1 MKGIEIKNFKAF
13 NNKSIILGDLAGS
26 GNKNILCYGE
36 NGSGKTSIY
45 EAIKFFFFKE
55 RVINEKVPSSKVGE
69 ERNVEIQQLEND
81 YRNKSTK
88 ENNIFIKV
96 DGKSIDN
103 FNFDEQEVYM
113 VSGKD
118 LLISN
123 DIEIFNI
130 IEKCYLSSGTVT
142 SEEKDVYSK
151 LIIEE
156 VNRVLSTYFYSNIKI
171 RLSQSSGNKI
181 VVIDSIRKLE
191 SEMFLH
197 DYFNESIIHI
207 IKLIIILSYVLLHRS
222 PKKSSLLVFDDIVT
236 SMDNSYR
243 SFLYRY
249 IQDQLKSFQL
259 VILTHSTSFF
269 NLCEHWVSEKNEND
283 SWVIQGL
290 YENAGNHKIYTKGIL
305 TTENIKEKIS
315 KAEVDITTLGNETRQ
330 LFEMLIQQFCMLT
343 MIGAKEET
351 DKLIAEISTQE
362 ENKSFLITEQKV
374 ETSVDLLNTVR
385 GYLKNCPK
393 EKKIIKITEAID
405 NFDKGT
411 FNILTS
417 WLNEMKMYQK
427 STLHQASH
435 GHTGLPDIS
444 SKELKASLQVLS
456 KLEST
461 IKKMKIGRIQS

>member
-1 MKGIEIKNFKAF
+1 MKSIEIKNFKAF
-13 NNKSIILGDLAGS
+13 NKNSILLGDVQGS
-26 GNKNILCYGE
+26 GHKNILCYGE

-55 RVINEKVPSSKVGE
+55 KIIGEKIPSSKVGPDRE
-69 ERNVEIQQLEND
+69 AEIRQLEIN
-81 YRNKSTK
+81 YRNKSVQ
-88 ENNIFIKV
+88 EEIFIEI
-96 DGKSIDN
+96 DGKSSRN
-103 FNFDEQEVYM
+103 FNYDEQEVYM

-123 DIEIFNI
+123 DIDIFNI
-130 IEKCYLSSGTVT
+130 LEKCYLSSVTVT
-142 SEEKDVYSK
+142 SEEKDVYSEV
-151 LIIEE
+151 IVEE
-156 VNRVLSTYFYSNIKI
+156 VNRVLSTYFYTNIKI
-171 RLSQSSGNKI
+171 RLSQDNGNKI
-181 VVIDSIRKLE
+181 VVIDSIRGLE
-191 SEMFLH
+191 SEKLLH
-197 DYFNESIIHI
+197 NYFNESIIHI
-207 IKLIIILSYVLLHRS
+207 IKLIIILSYVLLHQDS
-222 PKKSSLLVFDDIVT
+222 EKSSLLVFDDIVT

-249 IQDQLKSFQL
+249 IQDEFKSFQL

-269 NLCEHWVSEKNEND
+269 NLCEHWISEKNEND
-283 SWVIQGL
+283 NWVIQGL
-290 YENAGNHKIYTKGIL
+290 YENGGNHKIYTKGIL
-305 TTENIKEKIS
+305 TTENIKEKIN
-315 KAEVDITTLGNETRQ
+315 KDEVDIKTLGNETRQ

-351 DKLIAEISTQE
+351 DKLIAEISNQE

-374 ETSVDLLNTVR
+374 ETSVDLLNKVR
-385 GYLKNCPK
+385 SYLKNCPE
-393 EKKIIKITEAID
+393 EKKITKITEAIES
-405 NFDKGT
+405 FDKGK